1 MTKSS
6 KRADGRLVKTLT
18 DPRTGKRVY
27 FYGKTEREINRKI
40 MEYSRKVENGRTF
53 KEISDEWWEDASPTL
68 AHQSQKS
75 YKAAKK
81 RAEGYFDTV
90 PLKDI
95 KPRDITAFLRLL
107 ASQSYAQKTIANQRL
122 VINLICEYALQ
133 EGDIEFN
140 PCASAKAPKDTKKTS
155 RSAASTSD
163 EEIIKKSSDVWLF
176 PYIAIMTGMRKGE
189 ILALQWKDIDF
200 ENDIIH
206 VTKSVYHEGDRPRIK
221 APKTETGNRI
231 VPLLGA
237 LKQKLLS
244 VKKRPPEHYI
254 ISDTGE
260 QPLSSRRYTTEYNRF
275 QKETGVT
282 CTAHQLRHSFATIA
296 FECGV
301 PVKSVQEILGHKQL
315 STTMDLYTDF
325 RKKSFDDAASSLNA
339 FLEKG
344 EKG

>member
-1 MTKSS
+1 
-6 KRADGRLVKTLT
+6 
-18 DPRTGKRVY
+18 
-27 FYGKTEREINRKI
+27 
-40 MEYSRKVENGRTF
+40 MEYSRRVENGRNF
-53 KEISDEWWEDASPTL
+53 REISDEWWEEAYTSL
-68 AHQSQKS
+68 AYQSQKA
-75 YKAAKK
+75 YKPAKK
-81 RAEGYFDTV
+81 RADGYFGTV

-95 KPRDITAFLRLL
+95 KPRDIASFLRIL
-107 ASQSYAQKTIANQRL
+107 AAQSYAQKTIANQRL
-122 VINLICEYALQ
+122 VINLIFEYAI
-133 EGDIEFN
+133 EHGDLELN
-140 PCASAKAPKDTKKTS
+140 PCASAKVPKNTKKGS
-155 RSAASTSD
+155 RSAATTDD

-200 ENDIIH
+200 GNDVIR
-206 VTKSVYHEGDRPRIK
+206 VTKSVYHEGDRPLVK
-221 APKTETGNRI
+221 SPKTEAGNRI
-231 VPLLGA
+231 VPLLQP
-237 LKQKLLS
+237 LKQRLL
-244 VKKRPPEHYI
+244 VVPDRVPENYL

-260 QPLSSRRYTTEYNRF
+260 HPLTARRYATEYARF
-275 QKETGVT
+275 QKVTGVT

-344 EKG
+344 EKS